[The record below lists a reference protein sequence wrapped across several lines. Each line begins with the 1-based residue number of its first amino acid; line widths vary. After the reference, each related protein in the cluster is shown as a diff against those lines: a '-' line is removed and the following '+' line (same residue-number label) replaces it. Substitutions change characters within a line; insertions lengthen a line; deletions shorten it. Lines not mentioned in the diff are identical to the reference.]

1 MTELPY
7 SNREILAMFE
17 KHNSILTDMS
27 KTLKR
32 IEENTEDTQTRVEKL
47 ELRNADKDGQNS
59 VVKYVSIGI
68 ATSILGYLAWLGF
81 QIFELTQQLSR
92 LPHI

>member
-17 KHNSILTDMS
+17 KHNSILMDMS

>member
-17 KHNSILTDMS
+17 KHNNILTDMS

-32 IEENTEDTQTRVEKL
+32 IEQNTEDTQVRVEKL
-47 ELRNADKDGQNS
+47 ELRN
-59 VVKYVSIGI
+59 
-68 ATSILGYLAWLGF
+68 TECCML
-81 QIFELTQQLSR
+81 
-92 LPHI
+92 

>member
-1 MTELPY
+1 
-7 SNREILAMFE
+7 MFE
-17 KHNSILTDMS
+17 KHNSFLIEMS

-32 IEENTEDTQTRVEKL
+32 IEENTENMKNRVEKL

-59 VVKYVSIGI
+59 VVRYVALGI

-92 LPHI
+92 IPYI